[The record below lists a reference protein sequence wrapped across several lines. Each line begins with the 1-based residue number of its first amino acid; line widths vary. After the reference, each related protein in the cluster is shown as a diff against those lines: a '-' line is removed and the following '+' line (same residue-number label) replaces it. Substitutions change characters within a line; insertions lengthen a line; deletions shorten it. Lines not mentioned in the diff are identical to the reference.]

1 MKTLKPVDPE
11 TYKKIGQAYL
21 ILSEYPEVF
30 GDVTMKKFC
39 SMFVDDIIDEDED
52 EHEARMKAAASE
64 MYRILKA
71 IDKHCEEY
79 YNLDESILDAIYNVL
94 EAIDGEV
101 TSDE

>member
-39 SMFVDDIIDEDED
+39 SMFVDDIIDDGED
-52 EHEARMKAAASE
+52 EHEARMRAYASE
-64 MYRILKA
+64 MYDMLLLSIESLREHRYDSPTAERI
-71 IDKHCEEY
+71 EEL
-79 YNLDESILDAIYNVL
+79 LDR
-94 EAIDGEV
+94 IDGEV
-101 TSDE
+101 RNDE